1 MFNIHRPQGL
11 TLWGLLQA
19 AALLGL
25 LALVYASP
33 YVVLANW
40 WNNDDYSYCY
50 LLPLVIGWILWG
62 KRHSLRA
69 LADGGGWA
77 GLAFLGLGALLY
89 ALGEFGSEY
98 YSLFLS
104 SWFAALGLCWLFFG
118 WPALRSLGFVF
129 LLFFAMLPLPQFL
142 SNKLTVQLQLLSTRL
157 GELLIRLMGMSVY
170 REGNIIDL
178 GFMQLQVVEACSGLR
193 YLFPLLVLGLVLAY
207 FTWLRLW
214 KQCLLVAA
222 AVPISLVLNALRI
235 AVTALASKFF
245 GPQAAEGFSHD
256 FAGWAVFLLSFGLLY
271 GLSLLLAHLPGEPRT
286 AEGAD
291 SAVAAGPV
299 ESTGPANSMETV
311 EPADSAKS
319 TDPEKMPGQ
328 QPLPD
333 GQGPATGALPLGC
346 RPGLR
351 FWVAASVLAAMFFGL
366 AGRGGQETPPQS
378 RPFAEFPMHI
388 GPWTGA
394 PQALDTETLNTLKLS
409 QYILA
414 DYQGPGNAEV
424 NLYVAYYRSQ
434 RKGQAIHSPES
445 CLPGTG
451 WTVEEDGVVDVAVA
465 DVGMADTARTG
476 GAARR
481 VNRSLAS
488 KGPSRILTWFWF
500 AQQGRMLT
508 SLPELKL
515 STFYGAITRRRT
527 DGALV
532 RLSTALG
539 PYEQTAKGDERLRRF
554 LADVEPSLREFVP
567 D

>member
-1 MFNIHRPQGL
+1 MFDIHRPQSL
-11 TLWGLLQA
+11 TLWGLFQA
-19 AALLGL
+19 AALLVL
-25 LALVYASP
+25 LALVYAAP
-33 YVVLANW
+33 YAVLVNW

-50 LLPLVIGWILWG
+50 LLPLVMGWILWG

-69 LADGGGWA
+69 LADGGGWS

-118 WPALRSLGFVF
+118 RAVARSLGFVF

-142 SNKLTVQLQLLSTRL
+142 GNKLTVQLQLVSTRL
-157 GELLIRLMGMSVY
+157 GEVLIRLLGMSVY

-207 FTWLRLW
+207 FSRLRLW

-222 AVPISLVLNALRI
+222 AMPISLVLNALRI
-235 AVTALASKFF
+235 ALTALASKLF
-245 GPQAAEGFSHD
+245 GPRAAQGFSHD

-271 GLSLLLAHLPGEPRT
+271 GLSLLLARLPGGPRAAET
-286 AEGAD
+286 ADPAE
-291 SAVAAGPV
+291 AAGPA
-299 ESTGPANSMETV
+299 ES
-311 EPADSAKS
+311 
-319 TDPEKMPGQ
+319 
-328 QPLPD
+328 
-333 GQGPATGALPLGC
+333 PLGR

-351 FWVAASVLAAMFFGL
+351 FWIAAAVLAAMFFGL
-366 AGRGGQETPPQS
+366 AGRGGQEQPPQS
-378 RPFAEFPMHI
+378 RPFAQFPMHI

-414 DYQGPGNAEV
+414 DYHGPDRAEV

-434 RKGQAIHSPES
+434 QKGQAIHSPES

-451 WTVEEDGVVDVAVA
+451 WTVEEDGVVDAAVA
-465 DVGMADTARTG
+465 

-515 STFYGAITRRRT
+515 STFFGALTRRRT

-539 PYEQTAKGDERLRRF
+539 PYEQAAQGDERLRRF
-554 LADVEPSLREFVP
+554 LVDVEPSLRAFVP